1 MIKLL
6 IEALKTDNFYGVS
19 YYIDVAK
26 GRYKS
31 PTTWKEMKES
41 IKRNRYGYGT
51 SKLNYILDRIFRER
65 CCS

>member
-31 PTTWKEMKES
+31 TTWKEMKES

-51 SKLNYILDRIFRER
+51 SK
-65 CCS
+65 

>member
-1 MIKLL
+1 MIKLI

-51 SKLNYILDRIFRER
+51 GK
-65 CCS
+65 